1 MILFKLVISS
11 KISIDCSLFYF
22 FLISRKIKC
31 LKKNKKC
38 FYQWKR
44 TKKLWFG
51 WVPPLNRNFHFF
63 WGGEG
68 EGVHVHLKKNYSG
81 IKIGMREYLFINNQK
96 TTQNT
101 SNWYPD
107 WKGVSL
113 IINQPVRVHSVGY
126 INWREVF
133 CHQPKGR
140 NTSNWYTDWNC
151 RDIL

>member
-1 MILFKLVISS
+1 MNNIFSTIIFKYSNNFPKKL
-11 KISIDCSLFYF
+11 KISRGRQAAR
-22 FLISRKIKC
+22 SRDRSHLQDLEI
-31 LKKNKKC
+31 
-38 FYQWKR
+38 
-44 TKKLWFG
+44 
-51 WVPPLNRNFHFF
+51 LNLYINQP
-63 WGGEG
+63 
-68 EGVHVHLKKNYSG
+68 VKVLLTG
-81 IKIGMREYLFINNQK
+81 IKIGMKEYLVINNQP

-107 WKGVSL
+107 WKGVNL

-133 CHQPKGR
+133 CHQPTGR